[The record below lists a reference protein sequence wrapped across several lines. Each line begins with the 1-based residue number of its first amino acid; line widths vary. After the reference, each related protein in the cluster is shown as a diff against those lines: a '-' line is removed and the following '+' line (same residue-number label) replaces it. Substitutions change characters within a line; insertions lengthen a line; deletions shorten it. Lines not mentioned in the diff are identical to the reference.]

1 MESSN
6 PADPHPLIKGD
17 LDERDILELV
27 DSISK
32 LLSEEIGSNA
42 RINSYLNDLKLRAGR
57 KQQGFSDAEL
67 RELIMKH
74 PYFKNPCQHPIRI
87 ISIMKYLKRK
97 GYSGHS
103 GFESRIDS
111 IVSSIDGVERLEFGR
126 YKINGV

>member
-27 DSISK
+27 DGISK